1 MIRNS
6 ALYDEVEILKE
17 RIKFLENE
25 NHDLH
30 EEKYELRDNIIVL
43 QDWFKYEICDFFM
56 QSNSIRIT
64 TKQFFFEDIRDCFD
78 ALIHYQ
84 KGDDLVKLAYDYEDC
99 CNEMFEKDDL
109 ILEEI

>member
-1 MIRNS
+1 MFRNS
-6 ALYDEVEILKE
+6 AVYDEVEILKE
-17 RIKFLENE
+17 RIKILENE
-25 NHDLH
+25 NRDL
-30 EEKYELRDNIIVL
+30 EEENYQLRDNMRLL

-64 TKQFFFEDIRDCFD
+64 AKQFFFEGIRDCFN

-84 KGDDLVKLAYDYEDC
+84 NGEDLLKLAYDYHDC